1 LYVEITWPDGK
12 LQPKADSEDGFEDL
26 NDNEPEEMELTTKKW
41 ANKKKDPLCKL
52 FHLILNVEI
61 LSLFGLRAPSA

>member
-52 FHLILNVEI
+52 LKIF
-61 LSLFGLRAPSA
+61 